1 MLSPGE
7 FEERPRFRRIG
18 FYLGMLV
25 VVGICLATMVY
36 VVQMQLLGWSVSS
49 ATSAA
54 SMPLTSRVRIVL
66 YRSAA
71 TEEFLASVGGN
82 IDTLLRPWRSFAD
95 QHSISLAEVRTL
107 EGLQPTDGQVLVLA
121 SAVAL
126 SDGDRAAVMRF
137 RSAGGSVLTTW
148 ATGSRHAD
156 GQWAGWS
163 FLEELVG
170 VSVVADMPAGGSDQ
184 FMVTQGQGPLTHG
197 LPAGQRVWLG
207 QVAERAL
214 IFRGSHVAAHAPPRV
229 MADRPGAAL
238 LVFQEFAAASAGQE
252 HGRVVAWGVPETA
265 WEFQPTD
272 IHTLVSGMLS
282 WLARQPVVVASDWPH
297 AQRAAHSVVL
307 RPGQQSLPEA
317 LVVAQQ
323 LQHANQPTSLFVASE
338 AALAN
343 RDGLQRLRP
352 WLDVGYQGD
361 TLQGFGGQSAAVQQ
375 ERVARMVQDMRAA
388 LGEAGTLAGFA
399 AAADSQDA
407 TTAAQLYAAGVRY
420 RLGVGADAT
429 AAMPYFQAIPGERA
443 GQRFVVLPHPGLNLQ
458 QRLSLVGGEEAK
470 LLSSLRAEFDAAR
483 EQGSLSVLVLD
494 AETERYPGLLQRLVP
509 PLAAHWAV
517 NADSVW
523 RASGADIARW
533 WNGKE
538 RFQISVRSAGAR
550 IELDASVLGDT
561 NYEGAALLVMLPRKG
576 ALPQVRALK
585 TGLPV
590 PRVEPLDDFRATL
603 RFGSLAP
610 GNYTYQLTF

>member
-49 ATSAA
+49 ATSPA

-71 TEEFLASVGGN
+71 TEQFLASVGGN
-82 IDTLLRPWRSFAD
+82 IDTLLRPWRNFAT
-95 QHSISLAEVRTL
+95 QHSISLTEVRTL

-126 SDGDRAAVMRF
+126 SDGDREAVMRF
-137 RSAGGSVLTTW
+137 RSAGGSVLATW

-163 FLEELVG
+163 FLEDLAG

-214 IFRGSHVAAHAPPRV
+214 VFRGSHVAAHAPPRV
-229 MADRPGAAL
+229 VADRPGAAL
-238 LVFQEFAAASAGQE
+238 LVYQEFAADTGQE

-272 IHTLVSGMLS
+272 MHTLVSGMLS
-282 WLARQPVVVASDWPH
+282 WLARQPVLVASDWPH
-297 AQRAAHSVVL
+297 AQRAAHSVAL
-307 RPGQQSLPEA
+307 RPGQQGLPEA

-323 LQHANQPTSLFVASE
+323 LQHAHQPTSLFVASD
-338 AALAN
+338 AAGAH

-361 TLQGFGGQSAAVQQ
+361 ILQGFGGQSAAVQR
-375 ERVARMVQDMRAA
+375 ERVARMVEDMGVA
-388 LGEAGTLAGFA
+388 LGETGTLAGFA

-420 RLGVGADAT
+420 RLGVGADT
-429 AAMPYFQAIPGERA
+429 TVAMPHFQAISGERA

-470 LLSSLRAEFDAAR
+470 LLSALTSEFDAAR
-483 EQGSLSVLVLD
+483 QQGSLSLLVLD
-494 AETERYPGLLQRLVP
+494 TEAERYPGLSQRLVP
-509 PLAAHWAV
+509 SLAAHWAA
-517 NADSVW
+517 NADGVW

-550 IELDASVLGDT
+550 IELDASVLGDA
-561 NYEGAALLVMLPRKG
+561 NYDGAALLVMLPRKG

-590 PRVEPLDDFRATL
+590 PRVESLDDFRATI